1 MDELNQTEKIGK
13 RGNVCSG
20 YFYVFTKIVY
30 QTAGVQQTITYFYG
44 KIFKMRIEKYPF
56 EANMLFIL
64 K

>member
-30 QTAGVQQTITYFYG
+30 QTTGAPCTNNNILLWKNIQNENRKIPIRG
-44 KIFKMRIEKYPF
+44 KY
-56 EANMLFIL
+56 AVYT
-64 K
+64 